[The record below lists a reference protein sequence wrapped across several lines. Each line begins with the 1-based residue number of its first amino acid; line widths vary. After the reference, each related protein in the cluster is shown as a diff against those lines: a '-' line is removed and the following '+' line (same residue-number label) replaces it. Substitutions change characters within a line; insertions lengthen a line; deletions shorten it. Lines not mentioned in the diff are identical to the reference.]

1 VPRFTYSV
9 DRKKFISDDVLGVD
23 PPKLYADA
31 SKKAEIYNARY
42 KALRQRT
49 ARHKLFT
56 PAVVG
61 STGSD
66 MNSDSNNSSKKYQLK
81 AVDFLLGTTSKLDN
95 VIVLGMLTQIKHGK
109 YSLEDPTGSVD
120 LDMTEAKFHRGLY
133 TENCFVLVEG
143 WYEDLVFHVL
153 AMGHPPAE
161 SSETSRAFL
170 GTINMFGGPLEVTP
184 KACKDLLKIEQMD
197 SGPDGDAMFVFLSDV
212 WLDSPAV
219 VSNLAKL
226 FAGYASI
233 PPTAFVFMGN
243 FIQDP
248 PSGPGG
254 LSTHAKNLKEHF
266 RILANMICEH
276 EALAES
282 SKFIFL
288 PGSNDP
294 GYPNIFPRPALPNYI
309 MEDMIKKLP
318 VKENC
323 HFVSNPCRIQYC
335 TQEIVLFREDI
346 VTKMCRNCVYFPE
359 NGDIPS
365 HFGRTLVSQGHLAPL
380 PQHICP
386 VYWDYDRSMW
396 IYPLPDVVV
405 IGDKFDPF
413 TTESI
418 QGCTIVNP
426 GSFAKNAFAFKT
438 YVPKTRVIE
447 DSQIPPDE

>member
-1 VPRFTYSV
+1 
-9 DRKKFISDDVLGVD
+9 
-23 PPKLYADA
+23 
-31 SKKAEIYNARY
+31 
-42 KALRQRT
+42 
-49 ARHKLFT
+49 LFT

-66 MNSDSNNSSKKYQLK
+66 ISDTSGGTKKYQLK
-81 AVDFLLGTTSKLDN
+81 CVDYLLGTTNKLEN

-109 YSLEDPTGSVD
+109 YSLEDPTGCVD

-143 WYEDLVFHVL
+143 WYEDLIFHVM

-170 GTINMFGGPLEVTP
+170 GNINMFGGPLQITP
-184 KACKDLLKIEQMD
+184 KASKDLLRIEQMD
-197 SGPDGDAMFVFLSDV
+197 AGPDGDAMFVFLSDV
-212 WLDSPAV
+212 WLDCPDV
-219 VSNLAKL
+219 VNNLSKL
-226 FAGYASI
+226 FTGYATI

-243 FIQDP
+243 FTQDP

-254 LSTHAKNLKEHF
+254 LSTHAKNLREHF
-266 RILANMICEH
+266 RLLANMISEH
-276 EALAES
+276 QSLAES

-294 GYPNIFPRPALPNYI
+294 GFPNIFPRPALPSYI
-309 MEDMIKKLP
+309 AEEMMKKLP
-318 VKENC
+318 VPENI

-365 HFGRTLVSQGHLAPL
+365 HFGRTIVSQGHLTPL

-386 VYWDYDRSMW
+386 CYWDYDRSMW
-396 IYPLPDVVV
+396 IYPLPDIVV

-418 QGCTIVNP
+418 HGCTLLNP
-426 GSFAKNAFAFKT
+426 GSFAKNAFSFKT
-438 YVPKTRVIE
+438 YVPKTRTIE